1 MSESI
6 YREDL
11 LEKHVEEE
19 EPTMILAQF
28 QSSEGENSGPVLGIP
43 LNSSNEQ
50 LRLIINNILEND
62 EDLPY
67 SFYIDGE
74 EISEN
79 IEADLLKTG
88 KKTSED
94 KIIIVYQPQ
103 ALFRVRAVT
112 RCSSS
117 LTGHAESILSV
128 SFSPDGT
135 QLASGSGDTTV
146 RIWDLNTETPQYTC
160 KGHTNWVLYIAWS
173 PDGNTLASGGMDN
186 TVRLWDPK
194 TGLQL
199 GRTLSGHR
207 KWITCLAWEP
217 LHLNPKANRLASSS
231 KDGTVRVWDTTLRT
245 CLFSVGG
252 HTSAVTCV
260 CWGGDGILYTSSQ
273 DKTIKMWNSE
283 GKLIKTLSGH
293 AHWVNS
299 LAISSGFVL
308 RTGAFD
314 HTGTRYDD
322 PAQAQQR
329 ALERYQESVGSKT
342 ERLVSGSDD

>member
-28 QSSEGENSGPVLGIP
+28 QSSEGENSGP
-43 LNSSNEQ
+43 
-50 LRLIINNILEND
+50 D

-135 QLASGSGDTTV
+135 QLASGS
-146 RIWDLNTETPQYTC
+146 
-160 KGHTNWVLYIAWS
+160 
-173 PDGNTLASGGMDN
+173 
-186 TVRLWDPK
+186 
-194 TGLQL
+194 
-199 GRTLSGHR
+199 
-207 KWITCLAWEP
+207 
-217 LHLNPKANRLASSS
+217 
-231 KDGTVRVWDTTLRT
+231 
-245 CLFSVGG
+245 
-252 HTSAVTCV
+252 
-260 CWGGDGILYTSSQ
+260 
-273 DKTIKMWNSE
+273 
-283 GKLIKTLSGH
+283 
-293 AHWVNS
+293 
-299 LAISSGFVL
+299 
-308 RTGAFD
+308 
-314 HTGTRYDD
+314 
-322 PAQAQQR
+322 
-329 ALERYQESVGSKT
+329 
-342 ERLVSGSDD
+342 